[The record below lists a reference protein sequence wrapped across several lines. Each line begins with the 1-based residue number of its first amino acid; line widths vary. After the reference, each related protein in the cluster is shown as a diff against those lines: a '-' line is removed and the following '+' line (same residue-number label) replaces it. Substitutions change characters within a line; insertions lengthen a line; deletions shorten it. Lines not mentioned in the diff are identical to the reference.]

1 MRRQISD
8 WFAPKNKS
16 PLTTS
21 DNSSAN
27 ASPLSPLSSSKKAN
41 HNSNSN
47 KIELSLRNA
56 TNGPAPGKRGA
67 SSANKTPKRESGRY
81 VQVSKNAMTT
91 ELPNGK
97 LQQKLTMSPM
107 QRKMTDVEG
116 TVRLEGLD
124 TPKLAPAWED
134 CDSTPSPVRNNAT
147 AFALKVDKQSS
158 SQVTVLSDQAPTT
171 SPTSIVKD
179 ENPEAKENTTPTST
193 RSVSTSRT
201 EDLPTPSSFR
211 SAVERLDGDA
221 SSVTGSLSPVT
232 EERSDGVTKKDSER
246 CEHVKQVEVIEIE
259 DVELVETDD
268 SISATATMTAP
279 PAQEH
284 STRPNIEASSE
295 LSSPP
300 ASLLSMTATNE
311 SARLVDMIELDSKS
325 EYGSS
330 QSPEPTPTPAA
341 ATRVEIA
348 PKTATTA
355 LEEVPTICRREL
367 RSSALASI
375 LASSRKSTTEE
386 SPTTATGSSR
396 FVIKVPIVP
405 PPSPS
410 SIITCTPES
419 LSSTSGPAKIQ
430 EPKKANMA
438 PSSFLSSLIEKSAR
452 KPARPAET
460 EIPSA
465 LRDLYARAAEIQRF
479 DSLMA
484 ESKELEHQSH
494 CLDQPRSDEAIND
507 DDVMTAAVG
516 VENATQMAKLLG
528 KVESEKSKIVEF
540 HYFDISRLEVFEIER
555 ERFPGLPAGW
565 LSECLHDPE
574 MRNVMFESGFVRDMI
589 DLENKLPKSL
599 VLWLM
604 VEVAREPNDF
614 LAHSYLQTLLLCDDA
629 LHADEEVL
637 DKMFCNIGVN
647 PELQH
652 VDSEMTLSRVKGDDK
667 SVRFRTHNIK
677 FTLELL
683 HAIVARRTY
692 ESRFFRKVM
701 IFTIRALLD
710 SAVGKSMYSSLSDL
724 FSVVISRIPIE
735 SWLTEETF
743 LLRTLFSTVTDSKE
757 RVRLLTLVPINPGT
771 HAMHLRTKL
780 AIAFFLNDI
789 DFVAD
794 TIADGRLPIAKRIL
808 PELLSNPMYRLRVTQ
823 FSQQKQGGEV
833 PQIKVHEMQDV
844 LQPSTPPLSDS
855 ADAEQ
860 LENSVHSLSPSKL
873 KVVVSSDPEDEA
885 DEELLETNAT
895 TDNGADDTEF
905 DHGSEDDDDES
916 YKVDYALLTHRIW
929 CLNFALMTAVRLDK
943 DIHKIKVITDFLRE
957 LNNKIFDPHARFPDR
972 TEAKA
977 AIQACEFRL
986 LYSVVGGNGVRQSV
1000 IEKHFEYT
1008 KRSPRKNYKG
1018 KKRKEIEE

>member
-1 MRRQISD
+1 MRRKLSV
-8 WFAPKNKS
+8 WFAPTNNTS
-16 PLTTS
+16 LTTS
-21 DNSSAN
+21 DNGSAN

-41 HNSNSN
+41 HNSNEST
-47 KIELSLRNA
+47 LRNA
-56 TNGPAPGKRGA
+56 TNGRAPGKTSA
-67 SSANKTPKRESGRY
+67 SSVNKTPKRASGRR
-81 VQVSKNAMTT
+81 VQVSKTVMTT
-91 ELPNGK
+91 ELPMGR
-97 LQQKLTMSPM
+97 LQQKLTLPPTP
-107 QRKMTDVEG
+107 RKMTDVEA
-116 TVRLEGLD
+116 TLRLEGLA
-124 TPKLAPAWED
+124 TPKLALAWED
-134 CDSTPSPVRNNAT
+134 RDGTPSPVRNSAT
-147 AFALKVDKQSS
+147 ALIDGQSS
-158 SQVTVLSDQAPTT
+158 SQVTVLSDQGPT
-171 SPTSIVKD
+171 TSIVKD
-179 ENPEAKENTTPTST
+179 ENAEDKELSENTTPTST

-201 EDLPTPSSFR
+201 EDVPTPSSFR
-211 SAVERLDGDA
+211 SAVERLDGVA
-221 SSVTGSLSPVT
+221 SSVAGSLSPVT
-232 EERSDGVTKKDSER
+232 EEKPDEVINVDSEN
-246 CEHVKQVEVIEIE
+246 CESVKQVDLVVNVE
-259 DVELVETDD
+259 DVELVESDD
-268 SISATATMTAP
+268 SISATTTMAAP
-279 PAQEH
+279 LAQKH
-284 STRPNIEASSE
+284 SARPNIIETSSE

-300 ASLLSMTATNE
+300 SSLLSMTPVNE
-311 SARLVDMIELDSKS
+311 SAKPVEIIDLDSEP
-325 EYGSS
+325 EYPSS
-330 QSPEPTPTPAA
+330 QSPAPTPTPAA
-341 ATRVEIA
+341 ATRVAIA
-348 PKTATTA
+348 PKAETTA
-355 LEEVPTICRREL
+355 LEDVPTIFRREL

-375 LASSRKSTTEE
+375 LASSRKSTNQE

-410 SIITCTPES
+410 SIITCTPKS
-419 LSSTSGPAKIQ
+419 LSSTSGPTEIE
-430 EPKKANMA
+430 EPKKNMA

-452 KPARPAET
+452 KPARPVKTA
-460 EIPSA
+460 IPSA

-494 CLDQPRSDEAIND
+494 CLDQPRSNEAIDN
-507 DDVMTAAVG
+507 DVMKAAVG
-516 VENATQMAKLLG
+516 VENATQMAELLG
-528 KVESEKSKIVEF
+528 KVESEKSRTVEF
-540 HYFDISRLEVFEIER
+540 HYFDIGRPDVSEIER
-555 ERFPGLPAGW
+555 EKFPGLPAGW

-589 DLENKLPKSL
+589 DVENKLPKSL
-599 VLWLM
+599 VWWLM
-604 VEVAREPNDF
+604 LEVAREPNDF

-637 DKMFCNIGVN
+637 DKLFYNLGVKL
-647 PELQH
+647 ELRH
-652 VDSEMTLSRVKGDDK
+652 VDSEMTLSRIKGEDENI
-667 SVRFRTHNIK
+667 RFRTHNIK

-692 ESRFFRKVM
+692 ERRFFRKVL

-710 SAVGKSMYSSLSDL
+710 SAVGKSLYSSLSDL

-735 SWLTEETF
+735 NWLTEETF

-780 AIAFFLNDI
+780 AIAFFLNDV
-789 DFVAD
+789 DFIVD

-823 FSQQKQGGEV
+823 LSLQKQGGEV
-833 PQIKVHEMQDV
+833 PQITVGEMQDM
-844 LQPSTPPLSDS
+844 LQPSTPPPSGS

-860 LENSVHSLSPSKL
+860 QVNSVHSPSPSKL
-873 KVVVSSDPEDEA
+873 KVVVSREPEDEPE
-885 DEELLETNAT
+885 DEQLLETSAT
-895 TDNGADDTEF
+895 TDNGADDY
-905 DHGSEDDDDES
+905 DLEDDDDES
-916 YKVDYALLTHRIW
+916 SKVDYVLLTQRIW

-1018 KKRKEIEE
+1018 KKRKEIDE

>member
-21 DNSSAN
+21 DNASAN

-41 HNSNSN
+41 HNSNN
-47 KIELSLRNA
+47 IESPLRNA
-56 TNGPAPGKRGA
+56 TNGRAPGKRGG
-67 SSANKTPKRESGRY
+67 SVNKTPKRESGRH
-81 VQVSKNAMTT
+81 VQLSKTAMTT
-91 ELPNGK
+91 ELQMGK
-97 LQQKLTMSPM
+97 LQQKHTLSPRR
-107 QRKMTDVEG
+107 RKMTDVEG
-116 TVRLEGLD
+116 ALRLEGLA
-124 TPKLAPAWED
+124 TPKLALAWED
-134 CDSTPSPVRNNAT
+134 CDGTPSPVRNNAT
-147 AFALKVDKQSS
+147 AFALKVDEQSS
-158 SQVTVLSDQAPTT
+158 SQVTVLSGQAHTI
-171 SPTSIVKD
+171 SPTSIVVKD
-179 ENPEAKENTTPTST
+179 ETAEIKELSENATPTST

-201 EDLPTPSSFR
+201 EDVPTPSSIR
-211 SAVERLDGDA
+211 SAVERLDGEA
-221 SSVTGSLSPVT
+221 SSVVGSLSPVT
-232 EERSDGVTKKDSER
+232 EERSDEVISKDSEKW
-246 CEHVKQVEVIEIE
+246 EPVKQVDVVEV
-259 DVELVETDD
+259 DVELVESHDC
-268 SISATATMTAP
+268 ISATATMAAP
-279 PAQEH
+279 PAQKH
-284 STRPNIEASSE
+284 SRRPNIETSSE

-300 ASLLSMTATNE
+300 SSLLSMAVTNE
-311 SARLVDMIELDSKS
+311 SAKPVDVIDFDSEP
-325 EYGSS
+325 EYHGSS

-341 ATRVEIA
+341 AIRVEIS
-348 PKTATTA
+348 PKAETTA

-375 LASSRKSTTEE
+375 LASSRMSTDEE

-396 FVIKVPIVP
+396 FVIKVPIVS

-410 SIITCTPES
+410 SIVTCTPKS
-419 LSSTSGPAKIQ
+419 LSSTSGPAEIK
-430 EPKKANMA
+430 EPKKAKA

-452 KPARPAET
+452 KPARPVKTA
-460 EIPSA
+460 IPSA

-479 DSLMA
+479 DSLIA
-484 ESKELEHQSH
+484 ESRELEHQSH
-494 CLDQPRSDEAIND
+494 CLDQPRSNEAIDN
-507 DDVMTAAVG
+507 DVMKAAVG
-516 VENATQMAKLLG
+516 VENATQMAELLG
-528 KVESEKSKIVEF
+528 KVESEKSKTVEF
-540 HYFDISRLEVFEIER
+540 HYFDIGREVSEIER
-555 ERFPGLPAGW
+555 EKFPALPAGW
-565 LSECLHDPE
+565 VSECLQDPE

-589 DLENKLPKSL
+589 DVENKLPKSL

-604 VEVAREPNDF
+604 LEVAREPNDF

-629 LHADEEVL
+629 LQADEEVL
-637 DKMFCNIGVN
+637 DKVFYNLGVKL
-647 PELQH
+647 ELRH
-652 VDSEMTLSRVKGDDK
+652 VDSEMTLSRINSDDK
-667 SVRFRTHNIK
+667 NIRFRTHNIK

-683 HAIVARRTY
+683 HAIIARRTY
-692 ESRFFRKVM
+692 ERRFFRKVM

-710 SAVGKSMYSSLSDL
+710 SAVGKSLYSCLSDL
-724 FSVVISRIPIE
+724 FSVVISRIPTEI
-735 SWLTEETF
+735 WLTEEKF
-743 LLRTLFSTVTDSKE
+743 LLRTVFSTVTNSKE

-780 AIAFFLNDI
+780 AIAFFLNDV

-823 FSQQKQGGEV
+823 LSRQKQGGEV
-833 PQIKVHEMQDV
+833 PKTTVDEMQDM
-844 LQPSTPPLSDS
+844 LQRSTPPPSS
-855 ADAEQ
+855 AADAEQ
-860 LENSVHSLSPSKL
+860 QENSVNSPSPSKL
-873 KVVVSSDPEDEA
+873 KVVVSSDPEDEP
-885 DEELLETNAT
+885 DEELLETSAT
-895 TDNGADDTEF
+895 TDNGADDIEF
-905 DHGSEDDDDES
+905 DHDSEDDDDES
-916 YKVDYALLTHRIW
+916 SKVDYVLLTQRIW

-972 TEAKA
+972 TETKA

>member
-16 PLTTS
+16 PLTAS
-21 DNSSAN
+21 DNASAN
-27 ASPLSPLSSSKKAN
+27 TSPLSPLSSSKKAN
-41 HNSNSN
+41 HNTNS
-47 KIELSLRNA
+47 IESPLRNA
-56 TNGPAPGKRGA
+56 TNGRAPGKRGD
-67 SSANKTPKRESGRY
+67 SVNKTPKRESGRH
-81 VQVSKNAMTT
+81 VQLSKTAMTT
-91 ELPNGK
+91 ELPMGK
-97 LQQKLTMSPM
+97 LQQKLTLSPR

-116 TVRLEGLD
+116 TLRLEGLA
-124 TPKLAPAWED
+124 TPKLALAWED
-134 CDSTPSPVRNNAT
+134 CDGTPSPVRNNAT
-147 AFALKVDKQSS
+147 VALKVDEQSS
-158 SQVTVLSDQAPTT
+158 SQVTVLSGQAHTT
-171 SPTSIVKD
+171 SLTSIVVQD
-179 ENPEAKENTTPTST
+179 ETAEIKELSENTTPTST

-201 EDLPTPSSFR
+201 EDVPTPSSFR
-211 SAVERLDGDA
+211 SAVERLDGEA
-221 SSVTGSLSPVT
+221 SSDVGSLSPVT
-232 EERSDGVTKKDSER
+232 EERSDEVISKDSEK
-246 CEHVKQVEVIEIE
+246 CEPVKQVDVVEIE
-259 DVELVETDD
+259 DVELVESHDC
-268 SISATATMTAP
+268 ISATATMAAP
-279 PAQEH
+279 PAQKH
-284 STRPNIEASSE
+284 SARPNIETSSE

-300 ASLLSMTATNE
+300 SSLLSMTATNE
-311 SARLVDMIELDSKS
+311 SAKPVDVIDLDSEP

-341 ATRVEIA
+341 AIRVEIA
-348 PKTATTA
+348 PKADTTA
-355 LEEVPTICRREL
+355 LAEVPTICRREL

-375 LASSRKSTTEE
+375 LASSRNSTTEE

-396 FVIKVPIVP
+396 FVIKVPIVS

-410 SIITCTPES
+410 SIITCTPKS
-419 LSSTSGPAKIQ
+419 LSSTSGPAEIQ
-430 EPKKANMA
+430 EPKKAKA

-452 KPARPAET
+452 KPARPVKTA
-460 EIPSA
+460 IPSA

-494 CLDQPRSDEAIND
+494 CLDQPRSNEAIDN
-507 DDVMTAAVG
+507 DVMKAAVG
-516 VENATQMAKLLG
+516 VENATQMAELLG
-528 KVESEKSKIVEF
+528 KVESEKSKTVEF
-540 HYFDISRLEVFEIER
+540 HYFDIGREVSEIER
-555 ERFPGLPAGW
+555 EKFPGLPAGW
-565 LSECLHDPE
+565 VSECLHDPE

-589 DLENKLPKSL
+589 DVENKLPKSL

-604 VEVAREPNDF
+604 LEVAREPNDF

-637 DKMFCNIGVN
+637 DKVFYNLGVKL
-647 PELQH
+647 ELRL
-652 VDSEMTLSRVKGDDK
+652 VDSEMTLSRINSDDK
-667 SVRFRTHNIK
+667 NIRFRTHNIK

-683 HAIVARRTY
+683 HAIIARRTY
-692 ESRFFRKVM
+692 ERRFFRKVM

-710 SAVGKSMYSSLSDL
+710 SAVGKSLYSSLSDL
-724 FSVVISRIPIE
+724 FSVVISRIPTE
-735 SWLTEETF
+735 NWLTEETF

-757 RVRLLTLVPINPGT
+757 RVRLLALVPINPGT

-780 AIAFFLNDI
+780 AIAFFLNDV

-823 FSQQKQGGEV
+823 LSRQKQGREV
-833 PQIKVHEMQDV
+833 PKITVDEMQDM
-844 LQPSTPPLSDS
+844 LQPSTPPPSGS

-860 LENSVHSLSPSKL
+860 QENSVYSPSPSKL
-873 KVVVSSDPEDEA
+873 KVVVSSDPEDEP
-885 DEELLETNAT
+885 DEELLDTSAT
-895 TDNGADDTEF
+895 TDNCADDIEF
-905 DHGSEDDDDES
+905 DHDPEDDDDES
-916 YKVDYALLTHRIW
+916 FKVDYVLLTQRIW

-943 DIHKIKVITDFLRE
+943 DIHKIKVIADFLRE